1 MKLFHRKNDLISY
14 DPEKQIPAIR
24 RSICTGE
31 MTAGF
36 MDRETG
42 KFQELMMIDS
52 EEEFARRVGTKDIR
66 IIY

>member
-1 MKLFHRKNDLISY
+1 MKLFHRKPDLIPY

-31 MTAGF
+31 MTAGL

-42 KFQELMMIDS
+42 RFQELMKVGS